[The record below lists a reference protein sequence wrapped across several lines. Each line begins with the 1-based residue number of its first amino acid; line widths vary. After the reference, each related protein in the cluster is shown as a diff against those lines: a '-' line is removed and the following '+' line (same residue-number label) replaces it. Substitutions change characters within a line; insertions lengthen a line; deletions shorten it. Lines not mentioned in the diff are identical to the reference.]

1 MATLQ
6 QLIEKAGQVAVLKA
20 HPVGSYFI
28 TEEDR
33 NPAEILGLGGVSTW
47 VKLEGRVLL
56 GASSAYPVGSEGGE
70 ATHTLSGSEMPAHTH
85 DRGTMQITGNFP
97 TFDCGGKEEPY
108 GAFYYAG
115 GGETRREGT
124 TNTGWDYRV
133 GFEASRAWTGS
144 TSSAGSSQPHNN
156 LQPYR
161 SAYIWRRTA

>member
-33 NPAEILGLGGVSTW
+33 NPAKILELGGVSTW

-56 GASSAYPVGSEGGE
+56 GASSTYPVGSEGGE
-70 ATHTLSGSEMPAHTH
+70 ATHKLSQNELPKVSGGVSQHGSEKGGFLYNGTGVCSVGITNQNAYYSVANLNVCGTGAHSG
-85 DRGTMQITGNFP
+85 GTFSINFGN
-97 TFDCGGKEEPY
+97 D
-108 GAFYYAG
+108 
-115 GGETRREGT
+115 
-124 TNTGWDYRV
+124 
-133 GFEASRAWTGS
+133 
-144 TSSAGSSQPHNN
+144 QPHNN

>member
-1 MATLQ
+1 MATIKE
-6 QLIEKAGQVAVLKA
+6 LIEKAGQVAVLKA

-70 ATHTLSGSEMPAHTH
+70 ATHKLSQSELPVTEGSLYMAVPAYHNNYATGIVSGSGRTGLRLDPAPATVAN
-85 DRGTMQITGNFP
+85 TTTQ
-97 TFDCGGKEEPY
+97 Y
-108 GAFYYAG
+108 GYKWKFG
-115 GGETRREGT
+115 EGT
-124 TNTGWDYRV
+124 
-133 GFEASRAWTGS
+133 S
-144 TSSAGSSQPHNN
+144 HNN

>member
-1 MATLQ
+1 MATIKE
-6 QLIEKAGQVAVLKA
+6 LIEKAGQVAVLKA

-56 GASSAYPVGSEGGE
+56 GASSTYPVGSEGG
-70 ATHTLSGSEMPAHTH
+70 
-85 DRGTMQITGNFP
+85 GTMEISGGITTEPNIFTNINGTEQNSVHGDGYGAIKATYGSTITGYFGGAGTAWP
-97 TFDCGGKEEPY
+97 T
-108 GAFYYAG
+108 YYHD
-115 GGETRREGT
+115 
-124 TNTGWDYRV
+124 TGWD
-133 GFEASRAWTGS
+133 FKASRNWTGS
-144 TSSAGSSQPHNN
+144 TSTAGSGQPHNN

>member
-56 GASSAYPVGSEGGE
+56 GASSTYPVGSEGGE
-70 ATHTLSGSEMPAHTH
+70 ANVKLTIANMPSHKHFDIAYSEAKGQYSASVP
-85 DRGTMQITGNFP
+85 RLI
-97 TFDCGGKEEPY
+97 
-108 GAFYYAG
+108 
-115 GGETRREGT
+115 
-124 TNTGWDYRV
+124 YRD
-133 GFEASRAWTGS
+133 G
-144 TSSAGSSQPHNN
+144 SSATTSWITTPTEFGAQSNGGDQAHNN

-161 SAYIWRRTA
+161 SAFIWRRTA